1 MNPQAEKARQAVAS
15 LAASAEF
22 NERRAMA
29 LALVLEHLI
38 QSAGDS
44 ERDSEGDPKAVAKAV
59 ARAVGK
65 ARRRADHLE
74 REYMKIAADA
84 DLSKVIRVDLSPGLR
99 ERYGVEEK

>member
-1 MNPQAEKARQAVAS
+1 MSQAEQAKQAVAS

-22 NERRAMA
+22 YERRAMA

-44 ERDSEGDPKAVAKAV
+44 EGDSEGDPKAAAKAA

-65 ARRRADHLE
+65 ARRRADALE
-74 REYMKIAADA
+74 RGYFKVAAAA
-84 DLSKVIRVDLSPGLR
+84 DLSKVVSVDLSPGVR
-99 ERYGVEEK
+99 ERYGVEC